1 MRLFLEILNLFDAAV
16 GCMLRVEFLRLLLC
30 IGVFGVV
37 AGLALR
43 IKKMTV

>member
-1 MRLFLEILNLFDAAV
+1 MRLFLKILNLFDTAV
-16 GCMLRVEFLRLLLC
+16 GCMLCVEFLRLLIC

-43 IKKMTV
+43 IKKVAA